1 MSKKENA
8 GGQEK
13 KTELTI
19 VVSGTAVTLA
29 VNLNQPLKSLVEK
42 ALQLAGEASD
52 PEQWG
57 YFVEQGKDMAP
68 LDETIKVEEALERR
82 QTIYLNKK
90 AGAAG

>member
-1 MSKKENA
+1 
-8 GGQEK
+8 
-13 KTELTI
+13 
-19 VVSGTAVTLA
+19 
-29 VNLNQPLKSLVEK
+29 VEK